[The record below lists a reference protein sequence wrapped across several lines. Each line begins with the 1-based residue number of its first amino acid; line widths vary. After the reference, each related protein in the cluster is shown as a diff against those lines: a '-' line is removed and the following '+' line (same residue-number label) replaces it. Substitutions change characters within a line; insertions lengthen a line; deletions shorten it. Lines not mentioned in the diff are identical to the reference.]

1 MATTLKSAPGQRS
14 LNGNAPPD
22 RFDLEPP
29 STGTGRS
36 RWPEMAVGTL
46 VVALFALAG
55 AWFYSNASATEA
67 VLSLRN
73 PVERGAVVTSSD
85 LAIVQVSSEDL
96 LNLLPADQAAVI
108 VGQIAMTDLSAGTL
122 VTTDLF
128 ADRAAIESG
137 SGVVGLALDP
147 GEYPTLALRPGDV
160 VRVVQTPRQGDE
172 ATGDLVLVESAEV
185 TDVSSIGVQNQ
196 IFISLSMATAEADAV
211 AAAGSQDR
219 VRLIQIAG
227 D

>member
-73 PVERGAVVTSSD
+73 PVERGAAVTSSD
-85 LAIVQVSSEDL
+85 LAIVEVSSEDL
-96 LNLLPADQAAVI
+96 LNSLPADQSAAI

-122 VTTDLF
+122 VTS
-128 ADRAAIESG
+128 R
-137 SGVVGLALDP
+137 
-147 GEYPTLALRPGDV
+147 
-160 VRVVQTPRQGDE
+160 
-172 ATGDLVLVESAEV
+172 
-185 TDVSSIGVQNQ
+185 SS
-196 IFISLSMATAEADAV
+196 FSYV
-211 AAAGSQDR
+211 AALLSEGR
-219 VRLIQIAG
+219 VYYFPFWHLPSPRWICVEELGVATTYW
-227 D
+227 